1 MTDAKLTLAQLIEGG
16 LALLLSRPWALALF
30 ALADAA
36 LSYGGTWAAERE
48 TLNPFLVIA
57 LAIGLGAL
65 VSGALM
71 LTLGGRLREVV
82 SDPAE
87 LFVRL
92 VFVVAVTLI
101 MLIGSAAAAVLF
113 IVPGLFV
120 AARWSLAAPLVLLD
134 GAGVIGALRTS
145 WELTEGTAWAL
156 VGVFVIVTAPS
167 MILGLVNGG
176 ELAGWP
182 PSPGVVVEFA
192 VGAVLAAFEAAT
204 YVFALRSLAP
214 LPDELTEVF
223 S

>member
-1 MTDAKLTLAQLIEGG
+1 
-16 LALLLSRPWALALF
+16 
-30 ALADAA
+30 
-36 LSYGGTWAAERE
+36 
-48 TLNPFLVIA
+48 
-57 LAIGLGAL
+57 
-65 VSGALM
+65 
-71 LTLGGRLREVV
+71 GGRLREVV
-82 SDPAE
+82 GDPAE

-101 MLIGSAAAAVLF
+101 MLFGSAAAAVLF
-113 IVPGLFV
+113 IVPGLYV

-182 PSPGVVVEFA
+182 PSQGVVVEFS
-192 VGAVLAAFEAAT
+192 VGAVLAAF
-204 YVFALRSLAP
+204 
-214 LPDELTEVF
+214 
-223 S
+223 